1 MLNKLFCI
9 ILLVMYDI
17 VFVMDTANKEKV
29 KGTVYLYVNIIL
41 LQLLMANN
49 ILAIIYYTGK
59 YIGK

>member
-1 MLNKLFCI
+1 
-9 ILLVMYDI
+9 MYDT